1 MMISGIGSVMAY
13 WSYLAI
19 LDFTDWLHGRK
30 ADPRDLEA
38 AEALLRGV
46 RDCERLLKEVS
57 G

>member
-1 MMISGIGSVMAY
+1 MISGIGSVMAY